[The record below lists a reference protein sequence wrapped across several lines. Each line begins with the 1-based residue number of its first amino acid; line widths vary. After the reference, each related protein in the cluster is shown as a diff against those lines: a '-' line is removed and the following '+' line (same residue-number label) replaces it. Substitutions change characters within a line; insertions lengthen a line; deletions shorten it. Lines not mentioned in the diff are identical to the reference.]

1 MIFHIGAHLIVGG
14 VEYGLER
21 RVARYVYF
29 EVARIVGRV
38 VVRPAH
44 EVIARFGR
52 GRQLVRSC
60 IFVCAAARHTAEVW
74 IIGTD
79 IDFVRQR
86 IEQCFECSIG
96 ARNNRI
102 RTRIGCAIAIA
113 PTFKFET
120 RIGCCFNRQRCAK
133 IPTLR
138 RRRYRAKIVTRLG
151 GYMELPRFEVCLKR
165 SIVRFDRIA
174 KRFVRFCSAFPIV
187 KLITFGRRS
196 RDGNIGAK
204 RLFVNEFG
212 YTTLAAATIDRRRD
226 GEIQR
231 FEVGC
236 IYRIVGHHIVRHR
249 RIDIAIL
256 PMRKFITW

>member
-1 MIFHIGAHLIVGG
+1 MVFHLGAHRIVGC
-14 VEYGLER
+14 VENGLER
-21 RVARYVYF
+21 RVARHIDF
-29 EVARIVGRV
+29 EIARIVGRI

-44 EVIARFGR
+44 KVITCFGR
-52 GRQLVRSC
+52 SRQGVRSC
-60 IFVCAAARHTAEVW
+60 IFVCAATRHTADVW

-79 IDFVRQR
+79 IDFIRQR

-102 RTRIGCAIAIA
+102 RTRIGHAVAVA
-113 PTFKFET
+113 PTGKFET
-120 RIGCCFNRQRCAK
+120 GFGCCSNRKRCAK
-133 IPTLR
+133 VPTLR
-138 RRRYRAKIVTRLG
+138 CRRYSTKIVTRLG
-151 GYMELPRFEVCLKR
+151 GYMELQRLEVRLKR
-165 SIVRFDRIA
+165 RIVRFDRIS

-256 PMRKFITW
+256 PMRKFITR